1 MNGGTRGE
9 GRRDRAGSAARWRV
23 RGQVALA
30 MVVVMA
36 LAAGCGASASTKSS
50 TAGTA
55 ASSASHS
62 SSASTPHNGGSLVVA
77 VDAESDT
84 WNAAVA
90 EWAAAGSLVGSSVLE
105 PLAKLNAKGG
115 ADPYLATS
123 WIADSTFDK
132 WQINLRPGV
141 TFQDGEPF
149 DAAAVKLNIDTY
161 VGGALSGQELKPMI
175 SSVEVTGPLT
185 VVVNMTQPWAAF
197 PSSYLDGGAA
207 LMMAPAMIHSA
218 EGGATHPIGTGPFT
232 FESWTPG
239 GSFKVKRNP
248 TYWQKGL
255 PHLDSIEFRVLTD
268 EATRVAALQSGDVDM
283 ILTTNAADAN
293 RLAGGYTVVKD
304 WSSEVDQVQINTAAS
319 VDGVANPLT
328 DVHARLALAYA
339 TNRNQIANELGKGV
353 QTATSPWA
361 AGTTWGMPQNQNGWV
376 GYDQAKARSEVAAY
390 EKDTGA
396 TSLSITLSGL
406 ASTDEIR
413 SLQQLQAQW
422 AQAGIKADIQTMD
435 QVTLIKKLVAAQYE
449 AIFEAN
455 PNYSDPDNDYV
466 FWNSSTAVGVGQI
479 NINFSLY
486 KNPQVDADLATGR
499 SNGYPAQRKAAYDD
513 LVHQLNAAAVDDW
526 LYYTPYSLVANHA
539 VHGLDTA
546 RTVAFGNFEP
556 KTWLADL
563 WLSN

>member
-1 MNGGTRGE
+1 MHGATRS
-9 GRRDRAGSAARWRV
+9 GRHGHEQGPTRPRRGRWSS
-23 RGQVALA
+23 ALA
-30 MVVVMA
+30 VVVVAA
-36 LAAGCGASASTKSS
+36 LTAGCGASASTKSS
-50 TAGTA
+50 TGTTA
-55 ASSASHS
+55 ASSS
-62 SSASTPHNGGSLVVA
+62 STGQTPRNGGSLVVA
-77 VDAESDT
+77 VDAETDS
-84 WNAAVA
+84 WNAATA

-123 WIADSTFDK
+123 WIADATFDK

-161 VGGALSGQELKPMI
+161 VGGALSGQVLKPMI
-175 SSVEVTGPLT
+175 RSVDVTGPLT

-218 EGGATHPIGTGPFT
+218 DGGGTHPIGTGPFV

-239 GSFKVKRNP
+239 GSFVVKRNP

-268 EATRVAALQSGDVDM
+268 EATRVAALQSGDVNM

-293 RLAGGYTVVKD
+293 RLAGSYTVVKD
-304 WSSEVDQVQINTAAS
+304 WSTEVDQVQINTVAS
-319 VDGVANPLT
+319 VDGVANPLSNA
-328 DVHARLALAYA
+328 HARLALAYA
-339 TNRNQIANELGKGV
+339 TDRNQVAKTVGNGV
-353 QTATSPWA
+353 QTATSPWSPSSV
-361 AGTTWGMPQNQNGWV
+361 WGLPQSQNGWV
-376 GYDQAKARSEVAAY
+376 GYDQTKAKSEVAAY
-390 EKDTGA
+390 EQDTGA
-396 TSLSITLSGL
+396 TSLTITLTGL

-413 SLQQLQAQW
+413 SLQALQAQW
-422 AQAGIKADIQTMD
+422 RKVGINTNIQTMD
-435 QVTLIKKLVAAQYE
+435 QVALIKKLVASQ
-449 AIFEAN
+449 FEAVFESN

-466 FWNSSTAVGVGQI
+466 FWSSSTANGVGQI

-486 KNPQVDADLATGR
+486 KNPQIDADLATGR
-499 SNGYPAQRKAAYDD
+499 TNGYPAQRKAAYDD

-526 LYYTPYSLVANHA
+526 LYYTPYSLVANHN
-539 VHGLDTA
+539 VRGLDTP
-546 RTVAFGNFEP
+546 RTVSFGNYEP
-556 KTWLADL
+556 KTWLGEI
-563 WLSN
+563 WLAN